1 VNASPPSNRP
11 TVRKNAVIGG
21 VQLVL
26 AAETRPRSHF
36 IVDVEF
42 EQEAEAPSGAAYRA
56 TRGVYGAPNSLMIE
70 IESRLSRT
78 QNPLSGIR
86 TKAYCAL
93 TEI

>member
-1 VNASPPSNRP
+1 MSSSNKKP
-11 TVRKNAVIGG
+11 KCG
-21 VQLVL
+21 Q
-26 AAETRPRSHF
+26 
-36 IVDVEF
+36 
-42 EQEAEAPSGAAYRA
+42 GAAYRA